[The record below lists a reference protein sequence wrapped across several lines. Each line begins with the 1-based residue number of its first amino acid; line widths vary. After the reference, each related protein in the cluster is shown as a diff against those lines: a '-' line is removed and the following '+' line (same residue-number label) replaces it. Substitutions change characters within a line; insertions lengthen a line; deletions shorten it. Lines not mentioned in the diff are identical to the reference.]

1 MNVLVSLGTG
11 VAYAYSVMV
20 VSFTAIAS
28 PFLGIHHCK
37 SPPASYFETPCMVIS
52 FLLIG
57 KSLESWAK
65 QQTSQSLRDL
75 LALQPTVA
83 NLLPGNVGKGASE
96 VVPAE
101 LLELGDLVQVYPGE
115 AAPT

>member
-11 VAYAYSVMV
+11 VAFGYSLLV
-20 VSFTAIAS
+20 VIFAMIA
-28 PFLGIHHCK
+28 PHIFGYHNCK
-37 SPPASYFETPCMVIS
+37 SPPASYFEAPCMVIS